1 MQTWKL
7 NGDNGG
13 NILVSDCDWLWLQ
26 VQLNIQS
33 WNSDPIEVMTQVW
46 IERSYTRLDNMCK
59 ELAIICNESRTA
71 NKKLIAMDLS
81 MLWGNG

>member
-1 MQTWKL
+1 MMQTSKL
-7 NGDNGG
+7 NGDNSG
-13 NILVSDCDWLWLQ
+13 NILLSDCDWLQ

-46 IERSYTRLDNMCK
+46 IERTHTHLDNMCK
-59 ELAIICNESRTA
+59 ELAIICKESRTA